1 MKKLILFALFPLFS
15 FSQITWS
22 WTDAETGLEKGTF
35 VTNGTL
41 NEDGTVSSGTYTI
54 SDFTLDQTN
63 TPISTS
69 GSFANGD
76 WVLSQPEIGFNWSG
90 SYVSEFWRSSGVY
103 TNGLNI
109 YTQGYTHGI
118 TMSIDYF
125 AISQGEYNFLVNQST
140 TPLVAPVNSESD
152 SDILL
157 NGTVSA
163 ESNQIKNVADPTDAQ
178 DAATKAY
185 VDSLSM
191 PQGRVPVLGSSV
203 QSNVSF
209 NTVTVESSLSDTGGQ
224 IVLSKG
230 FYIDTTEP
238 PSAMTSQ
245 GITPNNQETGGYSI
259 GLSNLLP
266 NTTYFVRSYATTI
279 FGTGLGEIIS
289 FTTSSNLTIPELTT
303 MAASEISFT
312 SAKVGGNII
321 SDGGSTITNRGIC
334 WSLSSNPTLS
344 DSSFESGTGLGS
356 FSLSISSLEPDT
368 IYYVRS
374 YATNSFGTNYGNQ
387 IQFTTLS
394 YTLPTLSTL
403 SPNGL
408 TTTSVNSGGNIV
420 NDGGAA
426 ITSRGVCWAT
436 TSDPTI
442 LNNKTEDGSGSGL
455 FNSFID
461 GLLTNNTYY
470 IRAYATNVVGT
481 SYGNQQTIVNNA
493 VSPSNPTIPIVGT
506 SSSNNILTA
515 TTASSG
521 GYVSQNGGS
530 DLIAKGVCWSL
541 SENPTIADS
550 HTNDGS
556 GLGFFTSTLTGLSGC
571 GTVYYV
577 RAYAT
582 NENGTGYGAQYTV
595 TTGLLPTISTNSATA
610 ITENSFTSGGTI
622 ISDGGCPIT
631 AKGICWSTSPNPKTD
646 NEVTNEGGSIDDF
659 SSSANN
665 LLSNLTYYV
674 RAYVTN
680 SVGTTYGEEI
690 VINTGTPDGLYI
702 GQSYA
707 GGIIFYLDDTGEHG
721 LVSADIDQQNIDDGG
736 FQYNKCPIGTFFET
750 DTIIGSGAQNT
761 ANIISACNTTS
772 NVAYICDNLV
782 LNGYDD
788 WFLPSK
794 DELNLMFQNLKR
806 NGLGNFVS
814 GSCIVTYASSSSEF
828 GGMSFF
834 SQLFDSNCGRSI
846 GDFYT
851 FNIRNDSTNIRAI
864 RAF

>member
-1 MKKLILFALFPLFS
+1 MKKFYAILCLAIASLTQLKAQAPQGFNYQATVRNNSGDLIINTNVYFKFNVIQG
-15 FSQITWS
+15 SQTAVPIFTETHYVP
-22 WTDAETGLEKGTF
+22 TDDLGQVNLVIGQGTANTGTF
-35 VTNGTL
+35 S
-41 NEDGTVSSGTYTI
+41 E
-54 SDFTLDQTN
+54 LD
-63 TPISTS
+63 
-69 GSFANGD
+69 
-76 WVLSQPEIGFNWSG
+76 WSLG
-90 SYVSEFWRSSGVY
+90 SYYLGIELDTGNGYVAMGTTELLSVPYALYAANSGNA
-103 TNGLNI
+103 T
-109 YTQGYTHGI
+109 
-118 TMSIDYF
+118 
-125 AISQGEYNFLVNQST
+125 AT
-140 TPLVAPVNSESD
+140 TPSLKTVLAKNNSA
-152 SDILL
+152 
-157 NGTVSA
+157 N
-163 ESNQIKNVADPTDAQ
+163 NQQIKDLQDPTEAQ
-178 DAATKAY
+178 DAVTKAY
-185 VDSLSM
+185 VDALTN
-191 PQGRVPVLGSSV
+191 PQGSVPVVGSSV
-203 QSNVSF
+203 VSDISF
-209 NTVTVESSLSDTGGQ
+209 STATVKSSLSDTGNQ

-230 FYIDTTEP
+230 FYIDTISP
-238 PSAMTSQ
+238 PSATNSQ
-245 GITPNNQETGGYSI
+245 GIAPNNQEIGDYTI

-266 NTTYFVRSYATTI
+266 NTTYYVRGYATTI
-279 FGTGLGEIIS
+279 IGTGLGDVVF

-303 MAASEISFT
+303 TAASEITFT
-312 SAKVGGNII
+312 SAKVGGAII
-321 SDGGSTITNRGIC
+321 SDGGSTIINRGVC
-334 WSLSSNPTLS
+334 WSSSSSPTLS
-344 DSSFESGTGLGS
+344 DSSFESGIGLGT

-368 IYYVRS
+368 IYYIRS
-374 YATNSFGTNYGNQ
+374 YATNLFGTNYGNQ
-387 IQFTTLS
+387 IQFRTLS
-394 YTLPTLSTL
+394 YNLPTLSTL

-426 ITSRGVCWAT
+426 IISKGVCWAT

-442 LNNKTEDGSGSGL
+442 ANNKTEDGSGSGL

-461 GLLTNNTYY
+461 GLSINNTYY

-493 VSPSNPTIPIVGT
+493 VLPPNPTIPIVGT
-506 SSSNNILTA
+506 SSSNSILTA

-530 DLIAKGVCWSL
+530 DLISKGVCWSL

-582 NENGTGYGAQYTV
+582 NENGTGYGAQHTV
-595 TTGLLPTISTNSATA
+595 TTGLLPTISTNSATS
-610 ITENSFTSGGTI
+610 ITVNSFTSGGTI
-622 ISDGGCPIT
+622 ISDGGCPII
-631 AKGICWSTSPNPKTD
+631 AKGICWSISPNPSID
-646 NEVTNEGGSIDDF
+646 NEVTNEGGGIDAF
-659 SSSANN
+659 SSSGTN
-665 LLSNLTYYV
+665 LLSNLTYYA

-690 VINTGTPDGLYI
+690 VINTGIPGGLYI

-721 LVSADIDQQNIDDGG
+721 LVSADIDQQNINDGVN
-736 FQYNKCPIGTFFET
+736 QNNQCPRGTTFET

-761 ANIISACNTTS
+761 TNIISACNTTT

-794 DELNLMFQNLKR
+794 DELNLMFQNLRK
-806 NGLGNFVS
+806 NGLGNFS
-814 GSCIVTYASSSSEF
+814 GGYCGKYFSSSSKS
-828 GGMSFF
+828 GI
-834 SQLFDSNCGRSI
+834 R
-846 GDFYT
+846 DFYT
-851 FNIRNDSTNIRAI
+851 QVFGDSCGSTSFGGFQTDNINNGSNQNIRSI

>member
-1 MKKLILFALFPLFS
+1 MNKLQLIFVSLFLAISFSS
-15 FSQITWS
+15 FSQVGIG
-22 WTDAETGLEKGTF
+22 TDSPDASAALDIISTTSGLLIPRMTDQQRLDISEPA
-35 VTNGTL
+35 
-41 NEDGTVSSGTYTI
+41 SGLMVY
-54 SDFTLDQTN
+54 QTN
-63 TPISTS
+63 QT
-69 GSFANGD
+69 A
-76 WVLSQPEIGFNWSG
+76 GFYYYDGNTWTQL
-90 SYVSEFWRSSGVY
+90 VSHTATDGQGGG
-103 TNGLNI
+103 GL
-109 YTQGYTHGI
+109 
-118 TMSIDYF
+118 
-125 AISQGEYNFLVNQST
+125 
-140 TPLVAPVNSESD
+140 
-152 SDILL
+152 
-157 NGTVSA
+157 
-163 ESNQIKNVADPTDAQ
+163 
-178 DAATKAY
+178 
-185 VDSLSM
+185 
-191 PQGRVPVLGSSV
+191 VLGSSV
-203 QSNVSF
+203 VSNISF
-209 NTVTVESSLSDTGGQ
+209 NTVTVKSSLSDTGNQ

-230 FYIDTTEP
+230 FYADTTSP
-238 PSAMTSQ
+238 PSATTSQ
-245 GITPNNQETGGYSI
+245 GIAPNNQETGDYTI

-266 NTTYFVRSYATTI
+266 NTTYYVRSYATTI
-279 FGTGLGEIIS
+279 IGTGLGEIVS
-289 FTTSSNLTIPELTT
+289 FTTSSNLKIPELTT
-303 MAASEISFT
+303 TAASEIAFT

-334 WSLSSNPTLS
+334 WSSSSSPTLS

-356 FSLSISSLEPDT
+356 FSLSLSSLDPDT

-387 IQFTTLS
+387 IQFRTLS

-408 TTTSVNSGGNIV
+408 TTTSVNSGGNIT

-436 TSDPTI
+436 TTNPTI

-461 GLLTNNTYY
+461 GLSTNNTYY
-470 IRAYATNVVGT
+470 IRAYATNGVGT

-493 VSPSNPTIPIVGT
+493 VLPTNPTTPIVGT
-506 SSSNNILTA
+506 SSSNSILTA
-515 TTASSG
+515 TTALSG

-571 GTVYYV
+571 GAVYYV

-595 TTGLLPTISTNSATA
+595 STGLLPIISTNSATA
-610 ITENSFTSGGTI
+610 ITENSFTSGGII
-622 ISDGGCPIT
+622 ISEGGCPIT
-631 AKGICWSTSPNPKTD
+631 AKGICWSTSPNPTTD
-646 NEVTNEGGSIDDF
+646 NEVTNEGDGIDDF
-659 SSSANN
+659 SSSATN
-665 LLSNLTYYV
+665 LLSNLNYYV

-721 LVSADIDQQNIDDGG
+721 LVSADIDQQNINDGG
-736 FQYNKCPIGTFFET
+736 FQYNQCPIGTFFET

-761 ANIISACNTTS
+761 TNIISACNTTS

-794 DELNLMFQNLKR
+794 DELNLMFQNLR
-806 NGLGNFVS
+806 NNGLGNFVS
-814 GSCIVTYASSSSEF
+814 GSCIVTYASSSNEN
-828 GGMSFF
+828 GRLQFF
-834 SQLFDSNCGRSI
+834 SILFDSTCGRGI
-846 GDFYT
+846 GDFYN
-851 FNIRNDSTNIRAI
+851 FNIRNSNGTNIRAT
-864 RAF
+864 RVF

>member
-1 MKKLILFALFPLFS
+1 MKKLYIFLAFIATTTIFAQAPQGFNYQATVRNSSGALIANQNVYFKFNVMLNSATSVPVF
-15 FSQITWS
+15 TETHYVP
-22 WTDAETGLEKGTF
+22 TDDLGQVNLVIGTGTATIGTF
-35 VTNGTL
+35 STINWGTGNYYLGIEL
-41 NEDGTVSSGTYTI
+41 NTGSGYVAMGTTQLLSVPYALYANSSG
-54 SDFTLDQTN
+54 N
-63 TPISTS
+63 TQAATPNLASVLAENNA
-69 GSFANGD
+69 ANN
-76 WVLSQPEIGFNWSG
+76 L
-90 SYVSEFWRSSGVY
+90 
-103 TNGLNI
+103 
-109 YTQGYTHGI
+109 
-118 TMSIDYF
+118 
-125 AISQGEYNFLVNQST
+125 
-140 TPLVAPVNSESD
+140 
-152 SDILL
+152 
-157 NGTVSA
+157 
-163 ESNQIKNVADPTDAQ
+163 QIKNLADPTDAQ
-178 DAATKAY
+178 DAVTKAY
-185 VDSLSM
+185 VDALSN
-191 PQGRVPVLGSSV
+191 PQGSVPVVGSSV
-203 QSNVSF
+203 VSDISF
-209 NTVTVESSLSDTGGQ
+209 STATVKSSLSDTGNQ

-230 FYIDTTEP
+230 FYIDTISP
-238 PSAMTSQ
+238 PSATNSQ
-245 GITPNNQETGGYSI
+245 GIAPNNQEIGDYTI

-266 NTTYFVRSYATTI
+266 NTTYYVRGYATTI
-279 FGTGLGEIIS
+279 IGTGLGDVVS

-303 MAASEISFT
+303 TAASEITFT
-312 SAKVGGNII
+312 SAKVGGAII
-321 SDGGSTITNRGIC
+321 SDGGSTIINRGVC
-334 WSLSSNPTLS
+334 WSSSSSPTLS
-344 DSSFESGTGLGS
+344 DSSFESGIGLGT

-368 IYYVRS
+368 IYYIRS

-387 IQFTTLS
+387 IQFRTLS
-394 YTLPTLSTL
+394 YNLPTLSTL

-426 ITSRGVCWAT
+426 IISKGVCWAT

-442 LNNKTEDGSGSGL
+442 ANNKTEDGSGSGL

-461 GLLTNNTYY
+461 GLSINNTYY

-493 VSPSNPTIPIVGT
+493 VLPPNPTIPIVGT

-530 DLIAKGVCWSL
+530 DLISKGVCWSL

-582 NENGTGYGAQYTV
+582 NENGTGYGAQHTV
-595 TTGLLPTISTNSATA
+595 TTGLLPTISTNSATS
-610 ITENSFTSGGTI
+610 ITVNSFTSGGTI
-622 ISDGGCPIT
+622 ISDGGCPII
-631 AKGICWSTSPNPKTD
+631 AKGICWSISPNPSIA
-646 NEVTNEGGSIDDF
+646 NEVTNEGGGIDAF
-659 SSSANN
+659 SSSGTN
-665 LLSNLTYYV
+665 LLSNLTYYA
-674 RAYVTN
+674 RAYATN

-690 VINTGTPDGLYI
+690 VINTGIPGGLYI

-721 LVSADIDQQNIDDGG
+721 LVSADIDQQNINDGVN
-736 FQYNKCPIGTFFET
+736 QNNQCPIGTTFET

-761 ANIISACNTTS
+761 TNIISACNTTS

-794 DELNLMFQNLKR
+794 DELNLMFQNLR
-806 NGLGNFVS
+806 NNGLGNFVS
-814 GSCIVTYASSSSEF
+814 GSCIVTYASSSSEN
-828 GGMSFF
+828 GGLQFF
-834 SQLFDSNCGRSI
+834 SMLFDSNCGREI
-846 GDFYT
+846 GAFYGY
-851 FNIRNDSTNIRAI
+851 NIRNDGDYGNIRAI